1 MTVLKQVPLSSALDL
16 YQKSDLAVRVLGS
29 KLPESELEGIVQEV
43 LNRVKA
49 QALRNDKS
57 IDAPTREKV
66 ERLCYAL
73 ISDDHQEGQRFIES
87 VYEDGASLEA
97 IYLSYL
103 AEAAIILG
111 EWWESDDA
119 SFYEVSIG
127 TSRIYAIIRGLSH
140 LFTPTRLVEVKSAV
154 FASVPGETHNLGI
167 RMAADLFGREGWDID
182 MIVGQNHDDLVSEI
196 AQSRCPVIG
205 LSAAG
210 AHSAAALA
218 RLVIALRISNP
229 WAAIVVSGQIANEA
243 EDVVSALGLDGVV
256 TDIPSAITLFD
267 SIWDNATSQ

>member
-1 MTVLKQVPLSSALDL
+1 MPVLKLAPLDSALDL
-16 YQKSDLAVRVLGS
+16 YQKSSYEVRALGS
-29 KLPESELEGIVQEV
+29 KLPENDVESIVHEV

-49 QALRNDKS
+49 QALRNNKS
-57 IDAPTREKV
+57 VDAPAREKV

-103 AEAAIILG
+103 AEAATILG

-140 LFTPTRLVEVKSAV
+140 LFTFNKLVE
-154 FASVPGETHNLGI
+154 AS
-167 RMAADLFGREGWDID
+167 DF
-182 MIVGQNHDDLVSEI
+182 
-196 AQSRCPVIG
+196 SRKRI
-205 LSAAG
+205 
-210 AHSAAALA
+210 LA
-218 RLVIALRISNP
+218 RAEGALKH
-229 WAAIVVSGQIANEA
+229 
-243 EDVVSALGLDGVV
+243 
-256 TDIPSAITLFD
+256 
-267 SIWDNATSQ
+267 

>member
-1 MTVLKQVPLSSALDL
+1 MPVLKQAPLYSALDL
-16 YQKSDLAVRVLGS
+16 YEKSSFEVRELGS
-29 KLPESELEGIVQEV
+29 KLPESDVESIVHEV

-49 QALRNDKS
+49 QALRNDQS

-103 AEAAIILG
+103 AEAATILG

-140 LFTPTRLVEVKSAV
+140 LFTPNRLVEVKSAV

-167 RMAADLFGREGWDID
+167 RMAADLFGREGWDIN

-196 AQSRCPVIG
+196 AQSRCPMIG

-218 RLVIALRISNP
+218 RLIIALRISNP
-229 WAAIVVSGQIANEA
+229 WAAIILSGQITNEA
-243 EDVVSALGLDGVV
+243 EDVVSAMGLDGVV

-267 SIWDNATSQ
+267 SIWESATSR

>member
-1 MTVLKQVPLSSALDL
+1 MPVLKQVPLSSALDL
-16 YQKSDLAVRVLGS
+16 YQKSGLAVRVLGS
-29 KLPESELEGIVQEV
+29 KLPESDLEDIVQEV

-49 QALRNDKS
+49 QALRNHKS
-57 IDAPTREKV
+57 VDTPTREKV

-73 ISDDHQEGQRFIES
+73 ISDDDQEGQRFIES

-103 AEAAIILG
+103 AGAAIILG

-127 TSRIYAIIRGLSH
+127 TSRIYAIMRGLSY
-140 LFTPTRLVEVKSAV
+140 LFVPTKLVEVKSAV
-154 FASVPGETHNLGI
+154 FASIPGETHDLGI
-167 RMAADLFGREGWDID
+167 RMAADLFGKEGWDVD
-182 MIVGQNHDDLVSEI
+182 MIIGKNHDDLVADI

-210 AHSAAALA
+210 SHSVAALA

-229 WAAIVVSGQIANEA
+229 WAAIVLSGQITNEA
-243 EDVVSALGLDGVV
+243 EDVVSALDLDGVV
-256 TDIPSAITLFD
+256 KDIPSALTLFD
-267 SIWDNATSQ
+267 RIWDSANSR